1 MVGQAATQEIALR
14 QIMQCFDRSD
24 FKGTPSWAGLVHLG
38 RRQTSADCRG
48 SGGDRLWG
56 LVVWERLHFV
66 LVD

>member
-1 MVGQAATQEIALR
+1 MLAHAEGKEDAQR
-14 QIMQCFDRSD
+14 QINQFFDRSD